1 VKCGLTET
9 TQATLEFGVNP
20 AIFLSKDADGS
31 IPLHIAVQNTSPAL
45 AELLIQYGPTEQL
58 YMENSVGQTPLEIA
72 GLKFLPRVTG
82 FNEAPQPTE
91 PRVNVV
97 DQVPGLIRA
106 ALFDLEKQKVEIPK
120 LCTTLSMLVAD
131 GRLVPGTKL
140 ATELFA
146 FADRMVKKL
155 AIETATRKDVA
166 KDAKKDNEVDPTIV
180 QRGTT
185 ADMYVVLRDAV
196 AARPGPRHLA
206 HLADVQRS
214 VQASCTWA
222 KFSNWTPQVGEEER
236 SKQTDPEVQRIAQLK
251 QRSLFGWSASTS
263 FGQHPLVVNFFGEEH
278 ILAPVGQPWRDP
290 GLFWSDSA

>member
-1 VKCGLTET
+1 VVAVKCGLTET

-166 KDAKKDNEVDPTIV
+166 KDAKKDNEVDPTIA

-196 AARPGPRHLA
+196 AARPDLDTSRIWRTYSDPYRG
-206 HLADVQRS
+206 
-214 VQASCTWA
+214 ASCTWPNSQIGLR
-222 KFSNWTPQVGEEER
+222 KSGKRR
-236 SKQTDPEVQRIAQLK
+236 SQSKLILRCSVS
-251 QRSLFGWSASTS
+251 RS
-263 FGQHPLVVNFFGEEH
+263 
-278 ILAPVGQPWRDP
+278 
-290 GLFWSDSA
+290 

>member
-1 VKCGLTET
+1 
-9 TQATLEFGVNP
+9 
-20 AIFLSKDADGS
+20 
-31 IPLHIAVQNTSPAL
+31 
-45 AELLIQYGPTEQL
+45 
-58 YMENSVGQTPLEIA
+58 
-72 GLKFLPRVTG
+72 VTG

-106 ALFDLEKQKVEIPK
+106 ALFGLEKQKVEIPK

-146 FADRMVKKL
+146 FADRMEKKL

-166 KDAKKDNEVDPTIV
+166 KGAKKDNEVDPTIA

-196 AARPGPRHLA
+196 AVRPGPRHLA

-214 VQASCTWA
+214 VQRGLVHEA

-236 SKQTDPEVQRIAQLK
+236 SKQTDPEVQRITQLK

-263 FGQHPLVVNFFGEEH
+263 FRQHPLVVNLFGEEH
-278 ILAPVGQPWRDP
+278 ILAPVGQPWSDP
-290 GLFWSDSA
+290 GLF